1 MENKNEKVDLTLV
14 DLKNLLIILDYA
26 ANNGLFKGWE
36 TMKNVIS
43 LRERLDSFIRANE
56 KYENMNTN
64 TGTVTEE
71 KSKESSVKL
80 DKSRRKK

>member
-43 LRERLDSFIRANE
+43 LRERLDAFVKANE

-64 TGTVTEE
+64 TGTGTEE

>member
-43 LRERLDSFIRANE
+43 LRERLDAFVKANE
-56 KYENMNTN
+56 KYENMNEN
-64 TGTVTEE
+64 TGTGAEE
-71 KSKESSVKL
+71 KSKEASVKL